1 MDTTRKSGLDDIV
14 SFMTSQ
20 HENIAREDAERL
32 LKEWIAVI
40 TETLPEKEQVEVP
53 GFGLFSFYPIRENE
67 TVEQIEKEVDPVTR
81 YYRVGFTPTETLKNG
96 VNSFFAHF
104 EPSLLGE
111 GVTFDA
117 LPEVITGQSGSEVD
131 DTNQIEIIVTT
142 KPDRP
147 TIAAEPVEK
156 APEITNVLSL
166 SLQHSSPQQDSF
178 SGVTDADNQDL
189 TAASHQPSSPEQTP
203 VIPASLRPERVRK
216 RNRSNTIWIPILGG
230 AAIILAGL
238 FFFSATTQKSGRDNL

>member
-40 TETLPEKEQVEVP
+40 TDTLPEKEQVEVP
-53 GFGLFSFYPIRENE
+53 GFGLFSFSPIREND
-67 TVEQIEKEVDPVTR
+67 TVEQMEKGVDPVTR
-81 YYRVGFTPTETLKNG
+81 YYRVGFTPAETLKNG

-104 EPSLLGE
+104 EPSLLSE

-117 LPEVITGQSGSEVD
+117 LPEVITGESGDEVD

-142 KPDRP
+142 KPDLP
-147 TIAAEPVEK
+147 TIAAEPVEE

-166 SLQHSSPQQDSF
+166 SLQHASPKPNSY
-178 SGVTDADNQDL
+178 SGAVESIRQIQTPK
-189 TAASHQPSSPEQTP
+189 SHRPTSPEQTP
-203 VIPASLRPERVRK
+203 VTRSLQPERVRK
-216 RNRSNTIWIPILGG
+216 RSKSTTIWIPILGG

-238 FFFSATTQKSGRDNL
+238 FFFNAATEKSGRDNL